1 MNKATTSSLLTLIGA
16 SLAASAQAVTIQLV
30 ADNDFAVYAGTSSTI
45 TRSIYQNGVVW
56 DDQIAAA
63 ASFSFELEPG
73 ENTYYVLAMGGGVEE
88 NISGRINGVNL
99 VDVFTLDNQ
108 AIRQS
113 ANVASFLSGYNS
125 TAVANG
131 SFTPVL
137 SDVQTALAGTT
148 FGSPTVDSGR
158 QVINGNPFSLSALSN
173 TQVGFAFPAGTAV
186 LYKFASEEVASPIPE
201 PSSAAA
207 LVGLAA
213 LGFVAG
219 RRRRA

>member
-1 MNKATTSSLLTLIGA
+1 MNKGITSTLLTLIGA

-56 DDQIAAA
+56 NDQIAAA

-113 ANVASFLSGYNS
+113 ANVASFLSGYNF
-125 TAVANG
+125 TAVGNG

-148 FGSPTVDSGR
+148 FGSPSIDSGR

-173 TQVGFAFPAGTAV
+173 TRVGFAFPAGTAV
-186 LYKFASEEVASPIPE
+186 LYKFAAEEVAAPIPE

-207 LVGLAA
+207 LVGLGA